1 MVILISHDQ
10 QLLAA
15 CVDEFFLVDQGEV
28 KRFDGDLDDYKKWL
42 LDKTKEKTKQD
53 NNQENT
59 EFRRPQDV
67 SRKEQRQAAA
77 ELRKATQKMR
87 KKAVNLEVELSQLIE
102 KRQIIISQ
110 LGDQRTYALKKEEL
124 ESLFVQ
130 KAVLDKKIQQCEQ
143 YWLELEE
150 EIEKSSSSL
159 RI

>member
-1 MVILISHDQ
+1 M
-10 QLLAA
+10 
-15 CVDEFFLVDQGEV
+15 
-28 KRFDGDLDDYKKWL
+28 
-42 LDKTKEKTKQD
+42 
-53 NNQENT
+53 
-59 EFRRPQDV
+59 
-67 SRKEQRQAAA
+67 
-77 ELRKATQKMR
+77 
-87 KKAVNLEVELSQLIE
+87 ELSQLIE

>member
-1 MVILISHDQ
+1 MY
-10 QLLAA
+10 
-15 CVDEFFLVDQGEV
+15 
-28 KRFDGDLDDYKKWL
+28 KR
-42 LDKTKEKTKQD
+42 Q
-53 NNQENT
+53 
-59 EFRRPQDV
+59 
-67 SRKEQRQAAA
+67 EQRQAAA

-87 KKAVNLEVELSQLIE
+87 KKAGSLEVELSQLIE

-124 ESLFVQ
+124 ESLFVE

-143 YWLELEE
+143 DWLELEE